1 MLYGSSAWTLTKRL
15 ENKLNGTY
23 ACMLRPIINMH
34 CCRSKDEVVTNLI
47 LCTPKHGKAKVRQPS
62 KTYTKQLTENADCQL
77 EDLPRAMEDIE

>member
-1 MLYGSSAWTLTKRL
+1 
-15 ENKLNGTY
+15 
-23 ACMLRPIINMH
+23 MH